1 MFPIL
6 NRQCR
11 SPNLE
16 EFKNFGNHT
25 PQFNPYFIYFTRF
38 LKSDKNSSYSFF
50 IFYCMKTLILAFS
63 SLFILLFAACSN
75 DVQTPTLSTN
85 KPYFLKEW
93 PDSAYI
99 KNIDSII
106 AAEPVKKQLQEKKTN
121 IVLNASTPTL
131 KLPTQK
137 KSETKLTEKTQTTKP
152 QQKQSFAESFANA
165 ISKWQSDPNN
175 ATLYTTIQAK
185 ESEDILQLLARTYGK
200 EAKKLPRF
208 YTLSVLQS
216 LNPGVSLEA
225 PNAGDKIRIPKL

>member
-1 MFPIL
+1 
-6 NRQCR
+6 
-11 SPNLE
+11 
-16 EFKNFGNHT
+16 
-25 PQFNPYFIYFTRF
+25 
-38 LKSDKNSSYSFF
+38 
-50 IFYCMKTLILAFS
+50 MKTLIFAFS
-63 SLFILLFAACSN
+63 SLSILLIAACSN
-75 DVQTPTLSTN
+75 DAQTPTLSTN

-106 AAEPVKKQLQEKKTN
+106 AAEPVKQQLQEKKTN

-131 KLPTQK
+131 RLPTQK
-137 KSETKLTEKTQTTKP
+137 KPDPKPVEKTQTTKP
-152 QQKQSFAESFANA
+152 QKKQSFAESFANA

-175 ATLYTTIQAK
+175 TSLYTTIQAK
-185 ESEDILQLLARTYGK
+185 EGEDVIQILVRIYGK